1 MKKKKGKVDPLE
13 KLVNLTKLLNKDKV
27 KIEPTGYTRGPNKW
41 RSPDPKFAQKPE
53 NTSKPEGLVEAGGM
67 QVDPA
72 LAEQYENWR
81 KDKLAEQEERRIQ
94 TKRKWEAVRKARAAM
109 RAAQEPPPANPPK

>member
-1 MKKKKGKVDPLE
+1 MKKKKAKEDPKALE
-13 KLVNLTKLLNKDKV
+13 KLVNLTKLINKEKV
-27 KIEPTGYTRGPNKW
+27 KIEPKGFVRGPNKW
-41 RSPDPKFAQKPE
+41 RSPDPKFAPKPE
-53 NTSKPEGLVEAGGM
+53 NVAKPENVVEAGGM

-94 TKRKWEAVRKARAAM
+94 ARRKWEAVKKAREKL
-109 RAAQEPPPANPPK
+109 QQQNPPF